1 MLASQAYTI
10 LASVLCVGHPPSPAR
25 LHKLLDAAITRLG
38 LTELATI
45 AGDPCDELV
54 GEWNARRYKLT
65 RFYLSAPVADV
76 ALVFPG
82 WEGELPACERLIWC

>member
-1 MLASQAYTI
+1 VTTI
-10 LASVLCVGHPPSPAR
+10 LACGQPPSPAR
-25 LHKLLDAAITRLG
+25 LHKLLDAAITRLD

-54 GEWNARRYKLT
+54 GEWNGRRYRLV
-65 RFYLSAPVADV
+65 RYYLPPIVADV

-82 WEGELPACERLIWC
+82 WSGDLSGVGRIIYVEAK